1 MISTERSHRP
11 SELNLV
17 RKHDPI
23 LVRNARYSLHGEIYS
38 DNLQAMTDNIRL
50 PDELGRQLRVQR
62 EALGLS
68 KSKLADKAGKVRE
81 VVYRL
86 EAGEDTTVSS
96 LMAVIGALGLA
107 MRLESVGLPSASEV
121 ARRFQEDDDAY

>member
-1 MISTERSHRP
+1 
-11 SELNLV
+11 
-17 RKHDPI
+17 
-23 LVRNARYSLHGEIYS
+23 
-38 DNLQAMTDNIRL
+38 MTDTIRL
-50 PDELGRQLRVQR
+50 SDELGRQLRAQR

-96 LMAVIGALGLA
+96 LMAVLGALGLA
-107 MRLESVGLPSASEV
+107 MRLESAGLPSAKEV
-121 ARRFQEDDDAY
+121 ARRFQDDDDAA